1 MLDSYDIIYL
11 LSNTFGTYTIFKFM
25 TFFFE
30 TDTANKKIEFISYVF
45 YYLTIAIIY
54 IIFNDPTINLI
65 SNLILFFLLTL
76 NYPSSLKS
84 RLVAI
89 VYIYA
94 ILLSV
99 EVLVVFG
106 LRFIN
111 LNQLSDNA
119 DIELITSLICTKIF
133 SYMVMLALSNFKM
146 ITNDIY
152 IPPIHWIAI
161 VLIPIGTMFSTFMLI
176 TIETQYKIQL
186 ILISISILF
195 IINVFVFYLYDA
207 LIKSYHERIE
217 KELLHQ
223 QNNAYKKQLDIIN
236 QSNENIRIL
245 RHDIKN
251 HISVLQILIERND
264 NKGALEYLH
273 RIFYYIRESDNHI
286 KSGNMM
292 VDSILN
298 YKIDEAQK
306 RGIKVDLE
314 LSVPKELNIEP
325 FDLNIVLGN
334 LLDNAIEAVSKLERN
349 KIIKVSIKLDRNV
362 LYINILNPFDGE
374 LIYENSNLKTTNQD
388 KENHGFGLKSV
399 KKAISKYNGTI
410 TVHHTEYVFYVDVL
424 LYNLCSTFS
433 K

>member
-1 MLDSYDIIYL
+1 M
-11 LSNTFGTYTIFKFM
+11 
-25 TFFFE
+25 
-30 TDTANKKIEFISYVF
+30 
-45 YYLTIAIIY
+45 
-54 IIFNDPTINLI
+54 
-65 SNLILFFLLTL
+65 
-76 NYPSSLKS
+76 
-84 RLVAI
+84 
-89 VYIYA
+89 
-94 ILLSV
+94 
-99 EVLVVFG
+99 
-106 LRFIN
+106 
-111 LNQLSDNA
+111 
-119 DIELITSLICTKIF
+119 
-133 SYMVMLALSNFKM
+133 
-146 ITNDIY
+146 
-152 IPPIHWIAI
+152 
-161 VLIPIGTMFSTFMLI
+161 
-176 TIETQYKIQL
+176 
-186 ILISISILF
+186 
-195 IINVFVFYLYDA
+195 
-207 LIKSYHERIE
+207 IKSYHERIE

>member
-195 IINVFVFYLYDA
+195 IINVFVFIY
-207 LIKSYHERIE
+207 
-217 KELLHQ
+217 
-223 QNNAYKKQLDIIN
+223 
-236 QSNENIRIL
+236 
-245 RHDIKN
+245 
-251 HISVLQILIERND
+251 
-264 NKGALEYLH
+264 
-273 RIFYYIRESDNHI
+273 
-286 KSGNMM
+286 MM
-292 VDSILN
+292 
-298 YKIDEAQK
+298 
-306 RGIKVDLE
+306 
-314 LSVPKELNIEP
+314 P
-325 FDLNIVLGN
+325 
-334 LLDNAIEAVSKLERN
+334 
-349 KIIKVSIKLDRNV
+349 
-362 LYINILNPFDGE
+362 
-374 LIYENSNLKTTNQD
+374 
-388 KENHGFGLKSV
+388 
-399 KKAISKYNGTI
+399 
-410 TVHHTEYVFYVDVL
+410 
-424 LYNLCSTFS
+424 
-433 K
+433 